1 MAFCGDFFQEVGL
14 HVCEN
19 VVHGA
24 WQCSLN
30 AGSLPSALFPERG
43 GGIEKQK

>member
-24 WQCSLN
+24 C
-30 AGSLPSALFPERG
+30 AAVFP
-43 GGIEKQK
+43 GIEKQK